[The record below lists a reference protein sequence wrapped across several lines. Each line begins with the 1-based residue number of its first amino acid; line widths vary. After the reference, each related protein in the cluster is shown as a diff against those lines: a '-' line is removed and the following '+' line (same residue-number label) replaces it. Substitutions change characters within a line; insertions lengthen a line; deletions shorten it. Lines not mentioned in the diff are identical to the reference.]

1 MSGLVKH
8 IHSGHLVIYLEL
20 TTSINRWI
28 WIYQKFTLLAL
39 TEFPN
44 IFDL

>member
-8 IHSGHLVIYLEL
+8 IHSDHLVIHLEL
-20 TTSINRWI
+20 TNSINQWI
-28 WIYQKFTLLAL
+28 WIYQKFTPFAL
-39 TEFPN
+39 MGFPN